1 MKELGTRWLKRIARS
16 DEPNKWVPCI
26 CEIARGSKA
35 KYALDKKTGQLQL
48 DRALAPGLEYP
59 VNYGFVAHTMSTDD
73 MEMDVLILS
82 EEPLLPLTIVRVK
95 IIGGLTVEEGDKGRE
110 DKLVGVATDDP
121 SVDMINDLEQVPR
134 DQRAHIERFLGAFKR
149 DQRVESHVSG
159 WFGRHEAHQRL
170 AKALELGRKKK
181 T

>member
-1 MKELGTRWLKRIARS
+1 MKELGKRWLKRVAPS
-16 DEPNKWVPCI
+16 DEPNRWVPCV

-35 KYALDKKTGQLQL
+35 KYGLDKKSGQLSL
-48 DRALAPGLEYP
+48 HRALPGGLEYP
-59 VNYGFVAHTMSTDD
+59 TNYGFVAHTQNSDG

-95 IIGGLTVEEGDKGRE
+95 MIGGLIVTEGDKGRE

-121 SVDMINDLEQVPR
+121 SVDLMNDIEQLPR
-134 DQRAHIERFLGAFKR
+134 DLRVRIETFFAGFKR

-170 AKALELGRKKK
+170 ARALELGRKKK